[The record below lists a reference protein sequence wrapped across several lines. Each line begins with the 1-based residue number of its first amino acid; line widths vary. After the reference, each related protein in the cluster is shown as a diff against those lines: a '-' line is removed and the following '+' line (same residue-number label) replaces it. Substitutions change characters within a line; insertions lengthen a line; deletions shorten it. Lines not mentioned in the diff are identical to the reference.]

1 MKLKSKLFVILIM
14 LCMLFAV
21 AGVSASDN
29 SSDIVAAEDNY
40 KLNNDLNHDLN
51 TVDSANSDDVN

>member
-29 SSDIVAAEDNY
+29 STDIVNAEDNY
-40 KLNNDLNHDLN
+40 KLDDDLNA
-51 TVDSANSDDVN
+51 VDSGN